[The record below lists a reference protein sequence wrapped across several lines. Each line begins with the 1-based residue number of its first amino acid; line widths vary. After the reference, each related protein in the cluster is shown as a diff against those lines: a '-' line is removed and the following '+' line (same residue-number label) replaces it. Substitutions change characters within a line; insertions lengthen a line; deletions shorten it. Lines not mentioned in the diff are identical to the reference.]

1 MGFALRQT
9 ELHLEPA
16 VGFLAGHKALHP
28 EPVQRDMGLPPL
40 LTQEP
45 VCQRT
50 HRQVAVPVGG
60 HIGIAGGEA
69 GTDVDLLAGCGVLMY
84 HRRRPETRLGTAV
97 GALDVEYLLSFAN
110 FLWVRE
116 PPHRGIPPQK
126 PLITAAFCAGSLI
139 RLCGCVGFI
148 RFSTLTSIRPS
159 KSENGPLIS

>member
-16 VGFLAGHKALHP
+16 VGFLAGHKALLP

-40 LTQEP
+40 LTQGP

-69 GTDVDLLAGCGVLMY
+69 GTDVDLLAGGGALMH
-84 HRRRPETRLGTAV
+84 HRRGPEERLGATV
-97 GALDVEYLLSFAN
+97 GTLDVD
-110 FLWVRE
+110 
-116 PPHRGIPPQK
+116 
-126 PLITAAFCAGSLI
+126 AFH
-139 RLCGCVGFI
+139 
-148 RFSTLTSIRPS
+148 
-159 KSENGPLIS
+159 